1 MSSSTPK
8 KQARLQEA
16 GRLTPD
22 SQTGVVPRP
31 EENVLQRHIANHH
44 LKVTRE
50 REVVLRAFLAAER
63 HVSAEELHRQIREAG
78 ESIGLATVYRAL
90 NLFCECGLAE
100 PRQFGD
106 GFTRYEMTYNVRHH
120 DHLICTQCHTIIEF
134 ENPDIEELQEKVARR
149 NHFTVYRHK
158 LEMYGLCQACVAVPK
173 PIGHF

>member
-1 MSSSTPK
+1 MPPSQR
-8 KQARLQEA
+8 KQAKPKET
-16 GRLTPD
+16 GRSPSD
-22 SQTGVVPRP
+22 SPTGAALRP
-31 EENVLQRHIANHH
+31 EEGVLQQHIVNHH

-63 HVSAEELHRQIREAG
+63 HVSAEELHRQIKETGA
-78 ESIGLATVYRAL
+78 SIGLATVYRAL

-134 ENPDIEELQEKVARR
+134 ENPDIEELQKKVAKR

-158 LEMYGLCQACVAVPK
+158 LEMYGLCQACVAAPK